1 MTLAASL
8 LLLAAVLLG
17 WALARR
23 SPAYAPMARA
33 LAVLLVLHAARW
45 AATTHR
51 AAGLPARE
59 ALRAAGLVP
68 PAYEGAARWSWS
80 AEQAAGW
87 MFYVVCAWAVVVSLE
102 AVPRAPRLK
111 FLNFAICTFATLAA
125 ATAGFW
131 LAYPAVRGPHVLQA
145 LTAVAVVSAVV
156 QVTAAFWWVSQARP
170 SPRPPIA
177 PAHLV
182 ALLLAA
188 SAGGSVVGAYLLGD
202 PARDWYTTPW
212 IAALTWAA
220 VVGVELRALR
230 SPTPVQKGSP

>member
-17 WALARR
+17 WLLARR

-33 LAVLLVLHAARW
+33 LAALALLHAARW
-45 AATTHR
+45 AATAHR

-59 ALRAAGLVP
+59 AARAAGHGV
-68 PAYEGAARWSWS
+68 PAYMGPERWSWA

-87 MFYVVCAWAVVVSLE
+87 GFYGVCAWAVVVSLN
-102 AVPRAPRLK
+102 AVPRAPRLS
-111 FLNFAICTFATLAA
+111 LPICASFGFATFAA

-131 LAYPAVRGPHVLQA
+131 LAYPAVRGPNVLKALAVVA
-145 LTAVAVVSAVV
+145 LTSAAV
-156 QVTAAFWWVSQARP
+156 QLHAAFRWVTRP
-170 SPRPPIA
+170 GPRAPVA

-182 ALLLAA
+182 ALTLAA
-188 SAGGSVVGAYLLGD
+188 SSAGSVVGVYLLGD
-202 PARDWYTTPW
+202 PARDWYTAPW

-220 VVGVELRALR
+220 VAGLELHALLRAA
-230 SPTPVQKGSP
+230 SPV